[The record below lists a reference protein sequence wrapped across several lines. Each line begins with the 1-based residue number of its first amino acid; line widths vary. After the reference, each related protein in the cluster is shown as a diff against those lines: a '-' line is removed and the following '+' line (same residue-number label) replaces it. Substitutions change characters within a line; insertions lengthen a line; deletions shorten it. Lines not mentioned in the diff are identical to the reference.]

1 MNKPDFSNINSP
13 MKQKTDR
20 PVPNTMTTDSHRTS
34 MVNLGT
40 RDTNA
45 RPEWGNELE
54 SLQQHKGA
62 YKPDRPTI
70 TRSGHPSRP
79 IINHAEKVSR
89 DHNRQGHGP
98 DLHKNMGTTRAGHSY
113 PGRRK

>member
-1 MNKPDFSNINSP
+1 MNKPDFSHINSP

-20 PVPNTMTTDSHRTS
+20 PVPNTMTTGSNRTS

-54 SLQQHKGA
+54 SLKWSVKGD
-62 YKPDRPTI
+62 PVISRE
-70 TRSGHPSRP
+70 GHPSRP

-89 DHNRQGHGP
+89 EHNRQGHGP
-98 DLHKNMGTTRAGHSY
+98 DLHRHMRTSRTPHRF
-113 PGRRK
+113 PGRHT